1 LKGKAILRGIV
12 EKPLSRRHAGGESL
26 LDDNKKP
33 GQRDIS
39 DLKARLGLK
48 KTAAS
53 MPAVGQPQ
61 PTPPHG
67 QPAAIPSPSPE
78 PQARREIPSPFGQP
92 ARQAAPEPAPQ
103 PAAPPDPRR
112 DPFAQQ
118 QAANL
123 AAFYGIGQSLPG
135 DASGVDAA
143 PLTRPKAW
151 GTILTI
157 GIAAVVA
164 LGVGNACGRISAAR
178 VEFNHTI
185 DSAGQIREEVDKL
198 AKQLNSVADTL
209 NASQLTKQSQPDF
222 DMSKKLGELD
232 LKKPDQSKLFHTNYY
247 HFEDIAIDRLF
258 NYYNNTIKL
267 YDAIT
272 VHAKKTDNDKDAITA
287 GAKAATNAKA
297 EKNYGVIINPEGGL
311 TLAQFAEVGSPVC
324 TTPDKTDCGAN
335 ELKGF
340 KYRTDSAQSWG
351 ERPVK
356 GNPNAIIIP
365 IKKSPLF
372 GEVAASNPDVLAFRA
387 YLQRVVE
394 IKMLAAE
401 LTAQQKEVTGDL
413 KKMAEKSKVFTF

>member
-1 LKGKAILRGIV
+1 
-12 EKPLSRRHAGGESL
+12 

-48 KTAAS
+48 KTAA
-53 MPAVGQPQ
+53 MPAASPQGPASTPPFGQPSA
-61 PTPPHG
+61 
-67 QPAAIPSPSPE
+67 PASSQSNDAPAPR
-78 PQARREIPSPFGQP
+78 AIPSPFGQP
-92 ARQAAPEPAPQ
+92 QRPEPAPQ

-123 AAFYGIGQSLPG
+123 AAFYGIGQTLPG
-135 DASGVDAA
+135 DASAVDAGA
-143 PLTRPKAW
+143 SISRPKAW

-198 AKQLNSVADTL
+198 AKQLGSVADTL
-209 NASQLTKQSQPDF
+209 NASTATKQMQPDF

-232 LKKPDQSKLFHTNYY
+232 LKKPDQQKLFHTNYY

-272 VHAKKTDNDKDAITA
+272 VHAKKTENDRQAIEN
-287 GAKAATNAKA
+287 GAKASGNARA
-297 EKNYGVIINPEGGL
+297 EKNYGVILNNEGGL
-311 TLAQFAEVGSPVC
+311 TLGQFAEVGSPVC
-324 TTPDKTDCGAN
+324 STPDKTDCAAN

-351 ERPVK
+351 ERPIK
-356 GNPNAIIIP
+356 GAPTAIIVP
-365 IKKSPLF
+365 VKKSPLF
-372 GEVAASNPDVLAFRA
+372 NEVAAGNPDVLAFRA

-394 IKMLAAE
+394 IKALAGE